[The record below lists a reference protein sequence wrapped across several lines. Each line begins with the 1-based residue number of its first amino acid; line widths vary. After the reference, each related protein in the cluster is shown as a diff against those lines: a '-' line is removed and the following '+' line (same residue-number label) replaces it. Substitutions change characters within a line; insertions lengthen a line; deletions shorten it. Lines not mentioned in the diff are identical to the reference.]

1 MNDPEE
7 CYPREIQ
14 WAVKQPPTIL
24 FMNEKILER
33 LEKIEKYS
41 LLAAKKV
48 LNLDDVAA
56 LTGLAKSYLYK
67 LTSRKEIPHYCPNG
81 KQIFFDREEI
91 ENWMKRGRVA
101 TRSEI
106 EKKAVTY
113 LTTGRM

>member
-1 MNDPEE
+1 M
-7 CYPREIQ
+7 
-14 WAVKQPPTIL
+14 VKQPPTKN
-24 FMNEKILER
+24 MEEKTILEK
-33 LEKIEKYS
+33 LAQIEKYS
-41 LLAAKKV
+41 LLAAKNV
-48 LNLDDVAA
+48 LNIEDVAA

-106 EKKAVTY
+106 ENKAVTY